1 MPTYEYVCD
10 NCGNKFETFQS
21 IKADPLKHCDV
32 CGKDALRRLISAGG
46 GLIFKG
52 SGFYLTDYKNKP
64 SESSKSSTSKPKE
77 AKTTETKTESKP
89 DTSKPSDSSDKSN
102 STSSTESKP
111 SSNKKK

>member
-52 SGFYLTDYKNKP
+52 SGFYLTDYKNKSAETKTP
-64 SESSKSSTSKPKE
+64 ASKPKE
-77 AKTTETKTESKP
+77 TKPAETKTESKSESP
-89 DTSKPSDSSDKSN
+89 TSTPSSGKSN
-102 STSSTESKP
+102 SASSTESKP

>member
-1 MPTYEYVCD
+1 MPTYEYECE

-21 IKADPLKHCDV
+21 IKAEPLKHCDV

-64 SESSKSSTSKPKE
+64 AESSKSTPSKSKESKSSEPK
-77 AKTTETKTESKP
+77 TETKTE
-89 DTSKPSDSSDKSN
+89 TSASSTSSSDKS
-102 STSSTESKP
+102 SSITSKDSK
-111 SSNKKK
+111 SSDSKK